1 MKRYLL
7 SVLAVLI
14 LSCFL
19 ISCNPEAEGGK
30 GDDTPAIAG
39 TWTYTEKKSEVATY
53 TWDLTLNA
61 DGSFT
66 MDEKY
71 NGDPSQTHKG
81 TFSADGTKWVGTV
94 TNILDFFPLDSYTS
108 EHPSYAF
115 KDAVDES
122 HWKLGFSVECED
134 PLDYEDTYEWDAEKQ
149 IYYKEQSVVPER
161 SEYWF
166 HKFGASSYEYNSTNI
181 TKDGSDNEMYKME
194 IVFMAKGEFMDPIE
208 PAATKLFAKFYDF
221 DMGKCSWKITSS
233 YKKDGDTLSFY
244 WQGSEKTFTKK

>member
-1 MKRYLL
+1 MKRNLL
-7 SVLAVLI
+7 IMLMVLL

-39 TWTYTEKKSEVATY
+39 TWTCTEKKSEVATY
-53 TWDLTLNA
+53 TWDLTINA

-66 MDEKY
+66 MDEKF

-81 TFSADGTKWVGTV
+81 TFSADGSKWVGTV

-161 SEYWF
+161 SAYWF

-181 TKDGSDNEMYKME
+181 TKDGSDEMYKME

-244 WQGSEKTFTKK
+244 WLGSEKTFTKK

>member
-7 SVLAVLI
+7 IMLAVLL

-19 ISCNPEAEGGK
+19 ISCDQEAESGK
-30 GDDTPAIAG
+30 TLDPAIAG
-39 TWTYTEKKSEVATY
+39 TWTCTEKKSEVATY

-81 TFSADGTKWVGTV
+81 TFSADGAKWVGTV

-115 KDAVDES
+115 RDADGT
-122 HWKLGFSVECED
+122 HWKLGFSDKCED
-134 PLDYEDTYEWDAEKQ
+134 PLDYENTYDWDADKKYYFIEK
-149 IYYKEQSVVPER
+149 KDDPER
-161 SEYWF
+161 YEYWY
-166 HKFGASSYEYNSTNI
+166 HKFGDTSYEYNSTNI
-181 TKDGSDNEMYKME
+181 TKDGGNEKYKME
-194 IVFMAKGEFMDPIE
+194 IVFLSKGEFMDPI

>member
-7 SVLAVLI
+7 IVLAVIL

-19 ISCNPEAEGGK
+19 ISCNPEAEDVK
-30 GDDTPAIAG
+30 RIDPAIVG
-39 TWTYTEKKSEVATY
+39 TWTCTSGDF
-53 TWDLTLNA
+53 TWNLTLND
-61 DGSFT
+61 DGT
-66 MDEKY
+66 YIMDETDE
-71 NGDPSQTHKG
+71 GDPSQTHKG
-81 TFSADGTKWVGTV
+81 TYSADGAKWVGTV
-94 TNILDFFPLDSYTS
+94 TNILEFFPLDTYTS

-115 KDAVDES
+115 RDAVDES

-161 SEYWF
+161 SAYWF
-166 HKFGASSYEYNSTNI
+166 HKFGATSYEYNSTNI
-181 TKDGSDNEMYKME
+181 TKDESDNEMYKME

-233 YKKDGDTLSFY
+233 YKKDGDTLTFY
-244 WQGSEKTFTKK
+244 WQGSKKTFTKK

>member
-7 SVLAVLI
+7 IVLAVLL

-19 ISCNPEAEGGK
+19 ISCNPEAE
-30 GDDTPAIAG
+30 DVRRTDPAIVG
-39 TWTYTEKKSEVATY
+39 TWTCTSGDF
-53 TWDLTLNA
+53 TWNLTLND
-61 DGSFT
+61 DGT
-66 MDEKY
+66 YIMDETDE
-71 NGDPSQTHKG
+71 GDPYQTHKG
-81 TFSADGTKWVGTV
+81 TFSADGSKWVGTV

-134 PLDYEDTYEWDAEKQ
+134 PLDYENTYEWDAEKQ
-149 IYYKEQSVVPER
+149 IYYKEQSVVPKR
-161 SEYWF
+161 SEYCF

-181 TKDGSDNEMYKME
+181 TKDESDNEMYKME

-233 YKKDGDTLSFY
+233 YKKDGDTLTFY

>member
-1 MKRYLL
+1 MKRNLL
-7 SVLAVLI
+7 IMLMVLL

-39 TWTYTEKKSEVATY
+39 TWTCTEKKSEVATY

-81 TFSADGTKWVGTV
+81 TFSADGSKWVGTV

-108 EHPSYAF
+108 EHPNYAF
-115 KDAVDES
+115 KDADET

-134 PLDYEDTYEWDAEKQ
+134 PLDYEDTYDWDAEKQ

-161 SEYWF
+161 SAYWF

-181 TKDGSDNEMYKME
+181 TKDESDNEMYKME

-233 YKKDGDTLSFY
+233 YKEDGDTLSFY
-244 WQGSEKTFTKK
+244 WLGSEKTFTKK